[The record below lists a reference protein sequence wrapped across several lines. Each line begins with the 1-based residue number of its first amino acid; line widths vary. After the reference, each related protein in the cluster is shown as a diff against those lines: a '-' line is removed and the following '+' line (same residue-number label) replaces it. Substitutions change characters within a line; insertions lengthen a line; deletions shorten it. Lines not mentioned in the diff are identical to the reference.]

1 MESLAQLRPV
11 FFQILLMKF
20 SYFEVGHQYDWNMLN
35 HVQKILDAVNDFCP
49 YFSDLPIVSLQ
60 FGTILKP
67 DSIKEGDDI
76 YFECIVEARP
86 TASHIDWFINC
97 LLYTSPSPRDLST
110 SRMPSSA

>member
-1 MESLAQLRPV
+1 MFPRCDV
-11 FFQILLMKF
+11 F
-20 SYFEVGHQYDWNMLN
+20 S
-35 HVQKILDAVNDFCP
+35 

-86 TASHIDWFINC
+86 TSSHIDWFINVSIISSYKYYIKN
-97 LLYTSPSPRDLST
+97 LYSQTVMLITGLNNQGLYCIPYDLFC
-110 SRMPSSA
+110 RLAKGLSAFIYFYF

>member
-1 MESLAQLRPV
+1 M
-11 FFQILLMKF
+11 FITF
-20 SYFEVGHQYDWNMLN
+20 
-35 HVQKILDAVNDFCP
+35 LDAVNDVCP

-86 TASHIDWFINC
+86 TASHIDWFINVSTYHVISQFIC
-97 LLYTSPSPRDLST
+97 NAKLSK
-110 SRMPSSA
+110 R